1 MRERTTSDQTSSAGV
16 PGREEGR
23 RERTRTRVHRARQP
37 EREESLHNPVHM
49 SKCVRERCTTRT
61 PGNHD

>member
-23 RERTRTRVHRARQP
+23 RERTLARVHEQD
-37 EREESLHNPVHM
+37 SQ
-49 SKCVRERCTTRT
+49 RERSHCTAQYT
-61 PGNHD
+61 